1 VTKAFLR
8 KEFLAR
14 RLALT
19 AKEAE
24 QENNL
29 VSEKAIQLLTEIP
42 FQVIHI
48 FLPQRNRPEVD
59 TWKILSRLQ
68 SIFPEKTVAVPYV
81 IPSTKL
87 MQHHVFSEET
97 ILIDNKWNIPE
108 PDPLTTPQLLVEK
121 IDVIILPLLA
131 FDRRGYR
138 VGYGGGFY
146 DRFLSE
152 CKSEALKIG
161 LSFFDPVEQIE
172 DVNEYDVA
180 MDYCVTPAKVW
191 RW

>member
-1 VTKAFLR
+1 MTKAFLR
-8 KEFLAR
+8 REFSAR

-19 AKEAE
+19 AEEAE

-29 VSEKAIQLLTEIP
+29 VAEKTIQLLTEIS

-59 TWKILSRLQ
+59 TWKILSKLW
-68 SIFPEKTVAVPYV
+68 SIFSEKTVAVPYV
-81 IPSTKL
+81 IPGTKL
-87 MQHHVFSEET
+87 MQHHVFSEDT

-131 FDRRGYR
+131 FDKRGYR

-152 CKSEALKIG
+152 CKPEALKIG
-161 LSFFDPVEQIE
+161 LSFFDPVEKIE
-172 DVNEYDVA
+172 DINDYDVA
-180 MDYCVTPAKVW
+180 MDYCVTPARVW